1 MKEARLLN
9 YRHQLGGYSLG
20 LRYLTGLEAPG
31 AAIVVGRRTG
41 PPEVTFLDA
50 AELKEA
56 EQRFLERVER
66 FHAARAQG

>member
-31 AAIVVGRRTG
+31 AAIVVARRTG
-41 PPEVTFLDA
+41 APEVTFLGT
-50 AELKEA
+50 AELKDA
-56 EQRFLERVER
+56 EKRFLERVDRFMSER
-66 FHAARAQG
+66 S